1 MNQLT
6 FPPNTDHVV
15 ADYNEY
21 IRLIQAKDAAKAFA
35 DKKNKE
41 RSAAWREYYRID
53 ELVQKKAGDLG
64 LGNEGTFVLPATPEK
79 KDQGTS
85 MVVPKRPSKTKH
97 VERALKKLRF

>member
-15 ADYNEY
+15 AEYNDY
-21 IRLIQAKDAAKAFA
+21 IRLIQQKDAAKAFA

-64 LGNEGTFVLPATPEK
+64 LGEGGTFVTPTEK

-85 MVVPKRPSKTKH
+85 MVVPKRPSKTKR
-97 VERALKKLRF
+97 VERELKRLRF